1 MKKTHSVAAAAA
13 SHFMPYIAI
22 IITCRRRNP
31 FSNNNWIWW
40 WWCSSSAS
48 LVQRERE
55 RWNCTQREEEE
66 WLLLPPQA
74 FHKTRFIPSGGS
86 LLQRVQ
92 LCLCCYNR
100 SHFFFCAVIYNNGST
115 WTVWNP
121 LYSRNDFLPSELLR
135 LDDGMNE
142 FRCIRFLI
150 SNLSIIKH
158 CWIYY
163 GKSLLFSFHIR
174 RLYDPTNS
182 LINQHTIRL
191 AVYTYTYKGC
201 IIIISEQRRCM

>member
-1 MKKTHSVAAAAA
+1 VVLYCSVCNCVCVVIIDLISFSA
-13 SHFMPYIAI
+13 PWYII
-22 IITCRRRNP
+22 MD
-31 FSNNNWIWW
+31 
-40 WWCSSSAS
+40 
-48 LVQRERE
+48 
-55 RWNCTQREEEE
+55 
-66 WLLLPPQA
+66 
-74 FHKTRFIPSGGS
+74 
-86 LLQRVQ
+86 
-92 LCLCCYNR
+92 
-100 SHFFFCAVIYNNGST
+100 
-115 WTVWNP
+115 P
-121 LYSRNDFLPSELLR
+121 LEQFGIHYTAEMTSFLPNCR